1 MNDLITLYILNK
13 NYSTFLE
20 KSIKSAL
27 NQSYSNLDIII
38 IDDGSSDD
46 SLRIIQKYQ
55 KNTKIRIITNKKSIG
70 LPKSANIAIRAAK
83 GKYIIRLDADDIMHK
98 SCVEKLYSKIIKEK
112 NAAIIYPNYYII
124 NTAGNIVSKN
134 KEIDIQKN
142 KLREPILA
150 ACCLIK
156 VSALLEVGLYNEKYS
171 RQDGYDI
178 WYKIIKNYKIIYLN
192 QYLFY
197 YRKHSKNLTSD
208 KISLLKA
215 RSTILYNF
223 SKAKIKLNKI
233 NIVLICRDKRVEN
246 INVLKKIN
254 NKTFLDHAI
263 KDSLKCKFKKKT
275 YLISES
281 YEILKH
287 VKKKYKKK
295 VIIYK
300 RKTEDAQLNKEF
312 NPLLLN
318 IFNNNNFDIL
328 IVIQPNYFFDRAHY
342 IEQGLSKL
350 LINNLDKVITTSIQN
365 INENFYKLSKNG
377 IKLISNNNEKKLKL
391 LKNSIFKETGGVT
404 IYNFNSYKKNRI
416 KKTGNIIVENNEI
429 KSLIK

>member
-192 QYLFY
+192 
-197 YRKHSKNLTSD
+197 
-208 KISLLKA
+208 
-215 RSTILYNF
+215 
-223 SKAKIKLNKI
+223 
-233 NIVLICRDKRVEN
+233 
-246 INVLKKIN
+246 
-254 NKTFLDHAI
+254 
-263 KDSLKCKFKKKT
+263 
-275 YLISES
+275 
-281 YEILKH
+281 
-287 VKKKYKKK
+287 
-295 VIIYK
+295 
-300 RKTEDAQLNKEF
+300 
-312 NPLLLN
+312 
-318 IFNNNNFDIL
+318 
-328 IVIQPNYFFDRAHY
+328 
-342 IEQGLSKL
+342 
-350 LINNLDKVITTSIQN
+350 
-365 INENFYKLSKNG
+365 
-377 IKLISNNNEKKLKL
+377 
-391 LKNSIFKETGGVT
+391 
-404 IYNFNSYKKNRI
+404 
-416 KKTGNIIVENNEI
+416 
-429 KSLIK
+429 